1 MLPCVQVHIQ
11 DDLESLMTIKAKSHT
26 LTYFIAW
33 TLLLVATGFWFVFF
47 LVEGGQ
53 LAQYMWWPSFLI
65 GTISSILFGMIFF
78 KGLFD

>member
-1 MLPCVQVHIQ
+1 MLPCVQVHFLG
-11 DDLESLMTIKAKSHT
+11 DLERLMTIKAKSHT

-53 LAQYMWWPSFLI
+53 LAQFMWWPSFLI
-65 GTISSILFGMIFF
+65 ATISSILFGMIFF

>member
-1 MLPCVQVHIQ
+1 MLPCRLADQL
-11 DDLESLMTIKAKSHT
+11 DSAESLMTIKAKTHT

-33 TLLLVATGFWFVFF
+33 TLFLLAAGFWFVFF

-53 LAQYMWWPSFLI
+53 IAQYMWWPSFLI
-65 GTISSILFGMIFF
+65 ATVSSILFGMILL